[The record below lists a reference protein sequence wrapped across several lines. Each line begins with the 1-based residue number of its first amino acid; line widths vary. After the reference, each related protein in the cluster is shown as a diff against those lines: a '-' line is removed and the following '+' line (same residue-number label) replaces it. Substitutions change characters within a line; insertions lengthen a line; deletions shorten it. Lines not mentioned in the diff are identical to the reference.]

1 MTSAACKPHVNA
13 PESVGAKSLICGYSS
28 MVEPQPS
35 KLRRSER
42 FQAHSCKPTGSEP
55 LLGLGRADARKR
67 EDVIGIQK
75 ERA

>member
-42 FQAHSCKPTGSEP
+42 FQAHSCKPTGPEAVR
-55 LLGLGRADARKR
+55 GIGRARSCKR
-67 EDVIGIQK
+67 NASDGDSNG
-75 ERA
+75 R